1 MDLEILKAM
10 NNENTYS
17 LLEIGNLQLKIVL
30 HLYIIHISL
39 LLYIHIYN
47 LNEMITFV
55 LITIPR
61 KDID

>member
-1 MDLEILKAM
+1 MDLEILKTV

-17 LLEIGNLQLKIVL
+17 LLEIGNFQLKIVL

-47 LNEMITFV
+47 LNEMITSV
-55 LITIPR
+55 LITIPP